1 MARTVRNPME
11 TRTPVRTISSVM
23 RNAPRQQFQPRPLD
37 IGFDRQGGRRDDFGG
52 QQRTPINQAV
62 TSVVRPSV
70 DNGGTFAPAVN
81 RPTGGVRTPVAP
93 ATKPATS
100 FVKPVAPKTTS
111 TKTAATVK
119 PASSAVKTSPVKPI
133 TSTTKA
139 PTSPVKPITNTKT
152 PTTPKTPVKPITT
165 PTTKTPTSP
174 VKPIT
179 NTGATSKV
187 TTPSKSGSGSTLTSI
202 LNNPITK
209 TLAGA
214 GAGALLGKV
223 IGGNKTTTGGTSGT
237 GLKPGTGTP
246 GIKPGGTG
254 PGLKTP
260 AGGNPIGSNI
270 GKTIPGG
277 SKVTPKATPAAG
289 AAAKTAKND
298 ATKKAEIAA
307 ANPELTEEEIQA
319 ELDRVKAEEEKLGPP
334 DDAVIAEDG
343 SYTVTDADG
352 NISTYSADGQLIGYE
367 GPEADVLAQD
377 ETGGNGEDTST
388 MTDLGE
394 GYLQD
399 ADGNIYTSDG
409 ALYASIG
416 EDGEYTLANEDT
428 TLADNTWTDPDT
440 GATWSLGDDGNWVQ
454 TSEGDT
460 TDTSLA
466 DNTWTDPDTGAVY
479 TLGDDGNWTTD
490 WEDPNAD
497 NTDTLLADNTDNTDE
512 IDTSSD
518 DEEPDVKRGGSIHH
532 KGGLPRF
539 DSGGTTYSD
548 TSEEV
553 QPWQNVDYNYGEFDD
568 PTMTGDNSL
577 YSQSGP
583 IKNTYLRSASPLSA
597 YGDASMPGDNGDGTY
612 TVNGITYDMMTD
624 MPLYSDNP
632 NGGVNLATDNGDG
645 TYTINGTTYDMET
658 DMPLY
663 RENANGG
670 LDVATDNGDG
680 TYTIGNQTYDMQTNQ
695 PLYTTDSSG
704 NIKPT
709 GPITS
714 VGGNKRPSY
723 ATLNDR
729 VNPPQ
734 NTPDQSGI
742 LDQLKNY
749 VTQNP
754 GLAGGAIGALLASL
768 MNQSGESAGPSQPVD
783 ISALTAIN
791 PRTTDFGP
799 GMTGGRTG
807 TGSSIVDY
815 SDYAQGYGNE
825 TPDERLYSDL
835 GISGWLNE
843 PEMTDY
849 TDENGAPV
857 DQYGNYL
864 DDTETPAEN
873 ANEVAEEPAMAA
885 GGPTT
890 HYTFGRV
897 IDPAENL
904 GLAQGMKRGGLSQA
918 HTMHSHQTNPVMNNR
933 VDFRQGSA
941 VNGAGDG
948 QSDDI
953 PAWLADGEYVM
964 DAELVSMLGNGSNKA
979 GAKVLDKFREEI
991 RAHKRSAPLGKIP
1004 PKAKSPLNYL
1014 KESMNG

>member
-23 RNAPRQQFQPRPLD
+23 RNAPRQQFQPRALD
-37 IGFDRQGGRRDDFGG
+37 IGYGGP
-52 QQRTPINQAV
+52 QRTPINQAV
-62 TSVVRPSV
+62 TSVMRPPV
-70 DNGGTFAPAVN
+70 DNGGTFAPAVT
-81 RPTGGVRTPVAP
+81 RPTGGVRTPAVIPAAP
-93 ATKPATS
+93 STKPAPS
-100 FVKPVAPKTTS
+100 VVNPVAPKTTS

-119 PASSAVKTSPVKPI
+119 PASGAVKTSPVKPI

-139 PTSPVKPITNTKT
+139 PVAPVKPITNTKT
-152 PTTPKTPVKPITT
+152 PVKPITT
-165 PTTKTPTSP
+165 PVTKAPTSP

-179 NTGATSKV
+179 STPTTPKV
-187 TTPSKSGSGSTLTSI
+187 TTPAKSGSSLTSV
-202 LNNPITK
+202 LNNPIVK
-209 TLAGA
+209 TIAGA
-214 GAGALLGKV
+214 GAGTLIGKV
-223 IGGNKTTTGGTSGT
+223 LGGNKTTPT
-237 GLKPGTGTP
+237 TP
-246 GIKPGGTG
+246 VTKPGGTTVTKPTG
-254 PGLKTP
+254 TP
-260 AGGNPIGSNI
+260 TPNTKPAVTPTTGTKPVSVPA
-270 GKTIPGG
+270 TGG
-277 SKVTPKATPAAG
+277 SKVTPKASPAVA
-289 AAAKTAKND
+289 AAAKTAKED
-298 ATKKAEIAA
+298 AAKKEEIAA
-307 ANPELTEEEIQA
+307 QNPTLTDEEVQA

-334 DDAVIAEDG
+334 DDAVIGEDG
-343 SYTVTDADG
+343 TYTTTDSFG
-352 NISTYSADGQLIGYE
+352 NISTYSATGELIGYE
-367 GPEADVLAQD
+367 GPEATQLTEGQD
-377 ETGGNGEDTST
+377 TNEDTT
-388 MTDLGE
+388 AMTDLGE

-409 ALYASIG
+409 TLYASIG
-416 EDGEYTLANEDT
+416 EDGEYTLAGEDT

-440 GATWSLGDDGNWVQ
+440 GATYALGDDGNWVL

-460 TDTSLA
+460 TVS

-490 WEDPNAD
+490 FVDKGED
-497 NTDTLLADNTDNTDE
+497 NTDYTVSNNEDNTDY
-512 IDTSSD
+512 SSD
-518 DEEPDVKRGGSIHH
+518 DEPPEEAKRGGSIHH
-532 KGGLPRF
+532 KTKGGLPRF
-539 DSGGTTYSD
+539 AQGDSVDYSD
-548 TSEEV
+548 TTEEV

-568 PTMTGDNSL
+568 PTMTGDKSL

-583 IKNTYLRSASPLSA
+583 VKNTYLRSASPLSA

-768 MNQSGESAGPSQPVD
+768 MNQSGESTGPSQPVD

-815 SDYAQGYGNE
+815 SDYAQDYGND

-849 TDENGAPV
+849 TDENGNPV

-864 DDTETPAEN
+864 NDTETPAEN
-873 ANEVAEEPAMAA
+873 ATEVTEEPAMAA

-904 GLAQGMKRGGLSQA
+904 GLAQGMKKGGLSQA

>member
-70 DNGGTFAPAVN
+70 DNGGAFAPAVN
-81 RPTGGVRTPVAP
+81 RPIGGVRTPVAP
-93 ATKPATS
+93 TTKPSTS

-119 PASSAVKTSPVKPI
+119 PASGAVKTSPVKPI
-133 TSTTKA
+133 TSTAKA
-139 PTSPVKPITNTKT
+139 PTAPVKPITNTKT

-179 NTGATSKV
+179 TPTNKAT
-187 TTPSKSGSGSTLTSI
+187 TTIPKKNSDSTLTSI
-202 LNNPITK
+202 LKNPITK
-209 TLAGA
+209 TIAGA

-260 AGGNPIGSNI
+260 GGGNPIGSNI

-289 AAAKTAKND
+289 AVAKTAKTD

-319 ELDRVKAEEEKLGPP
+319 ELDRAKAEETFGGPP

-343 SYTVTDADG
+343 TYTVTDADG
-352 NISTYSADGQLIGYE
+352 NISTYSATGELVGYE
-367 GPEADVLAQD
+367 GPEATTLI
-377 ETGGNGEDTST
+377 GGDGSEDTT
-388 MTDLGE
+388 AMTDLGE

-399 ADGNIYTSDG
+399 ADGNIYSASGD
-409 ALYASIG
+409 LMYAVG
-416 EDGEYTLANEDT
+416 EDGEYYDPNGDLIYDPNADT
-428 TLADNTWTDPDT
+428 TTAEDGTVEDAEFADNTY
-440 GATWSLGDDGNWVQ
+440 
-454 TSEGDT
+454 
-460 TDTSLA
+460 
-466 DNTWTDPDTGAVY
+466 TDPDTGAVY

-490 WEDPNAD
+490 YVDEGVD
-497 NTDTLLADNTDNTDE
+497 NTDYTVAENTDNTDYT
-512 IDTSSD
+512 ID
-518 DEEPDVKRGGSIHH
+518 DEEPPEEAKRGGSIHH
-532 KGGLPRF
+532 KTKGGLPRF
-539 DSGGTTYSD
+539 ADGDSVDYSD
-548 TSEEV
+548 TEEEV
-553 QPWQNVDYNYGEFDD
+553 QPFQNVNYNYGEFDE

-583 IKNTYLRSASPLSA
+583 IRNTYTRAASLDTPDINSDFNA
-597 YGDASMPGDNGDGTY
+597 TPGIQYFDDGSYIQTFDDGSTI
-612 TVNGITYDMMTD
+612 TVDSDGNVAGNTD
-624 MPLYSDNP
+624 GYQ
-632 NGGVNLATDNGDG
+632 
-645 TYTINGTTYDMET
+645 TTYDDYGNTIVTDGYGNMTVYDPDGNLVPTGGGRET
-658 DMPLY
+658 
-663 RENANGG
+663 
-670 LDVATDNGDG
+670 V
-680 TYTIGNQTYDMQTNQ
+680 
-695 PLYTTDSSG
+695 
-704 NIKPT
+704 

-723 ATLNDR
+723 ATLKER
-729 VNPPQ
+729 VNPTQ

-742 LDQLKNY
+742 IDQLKGY
-749 VTQNP
+749 ITQNP

-768 MNQSGESAGPSQPVD
+768 MNQSGDSAGPSQPVD

-807 TGSSIVDY
+807 TGSSIVNY
-815 SDYAQGYGNE
+815 NDYAEDYGDD

-835 GISGWLNE
+835 GISGYLNE

-849 TDENGAPV
+849 TDEDGAPV

-864 DDTETPAEN
+864 D
-873 ANEVAEEPAMAA
+873 ANEMPDEGMSDAEQEPKMAA

-904 GLAQGMKRGGLSQA
+904 GMAQGMKKGGLSQA
-918 HTMHSHQTNPVMNNR
+918 HTMHSHHTNPVVNNR
-933 VDFRQGSA
+933 VDFRKGSA

-979 GAKVLDKFREEI
+979 GAKVLDKFREDI

>member
-1 MARTVRNPME
+1 
-11 TRTPVRTISSVM
+11 
-23 RNAPRQQFQPRPLD
+23 
-37 IGFDRQGGRRDDFGG
+37 
-52 QQRTPINQAV
+52 
-62 TSVVRPSV
+62 
-70 DNGGTFAPAVN
+70 
-81 RPTGGVRTPVAP
+81 
-93 ATKPATS
+93 
-100 FVKPVAPKTTS
+100 
-111 TKTAATVK
+111 
-119 PASSAVKTSPVKPI
+119 
-133 TSTTKA
+133 
-139 PTSPVKPITNTKT
+139 
-152 PTTPKTPVKPITT
+152 
-165 PTTKTPTSP
+165 
-174 VKPIT
+174 
-179 NTGATSKV
+179 
-187 TTPSKSGSGSTLTSI
+187 

-223 IGGNKTTTGGTSGT
+223 IGGGKTTPT
-237 GLKPGTGTP
+237 TP
-246 GIKPGGTG
+246 VTKPGGTTVT
-254 PGLKTP
+254 KP
-260 AGGNPIGSNI
+260 AGTTVTKPTGTPTTNTKPAVTPTTGTKPVSVP
-270 GKTIPGG
+270 TTGG
-277 SKVTPKATPAAG
+277 SKVTPKASPAVA
-289 AAAKTAKND
+289 AAAKTAKED
-298 ATKKAEIAA
+298 AAKKEEIAA
-307 ANPELTEEEIQA
+307 QNPTLTDEEVQA
-319 ELDRVKAEEEKLGPP
+319 ELDRVKAEEEFAGPP
-334 DDAVIAEDG
+334 DDAVIGEDG
-343 SYTVTDADG
+343 TYTVTDAEG
-352 NISTYSADGQLIGYE
+352 NISTYSATGELIGYE
-367 GPEADVLAQD
+367 GPEATALTENED
-377 ETGGNGEDTST
+377 TGEDTSA

-409 ALYASIG
+409 TLYASIG
-416 EDGEYTLANEDT
+416 EDGEYTLAGEDT

-440 GATWSLGDDGNWVQ
+440 GATYALGDDGNWVQ

-460 TDTSLA
+460 TDTTLA

-490 WEDPNAD
+490 FVDEGED
-497 NTDTLLADNTDNTDE
+497 NTDYTVASNEDDTDY
-512 IDTSSD
+512 SSD
-518 DEEPDVKRGGSIHH
+518 DEPPEEAKRGGSIHH
-532 KGGLPRF
+532 KTKGGLPRF
-539 DSGGTTYSD
+539 AQGDSVDYSD
-548 TSEEV
+548 TTEEV

-568 PTMTGDNSL
+568 PTLTGDNSL

-583 IKNTYLRSASPLSA
+583 IKNTYTRAASLDTPSITS
-597 YGDASMPGDNGDGTY
+597 DFSPTPGIQYFDDGSYIQTFDDGSTI
-612 TVNGITYDMMTD
+612 TVDSDGNVAGSTD
-624 MPLYSDNP
+624 GYQ
-632 NGGVNLATDNGDG
+632 
-645 TYTINGTTYDMET
+645 TTYDDYGNTIVTDGYGNMTVYDPDGNLVPIGGGRET
-658 DMPLY
+658 
-663 RENANGG
+663 
-670 LDVATDNGDG
+670 V
-680 TYTIGNQTYDMQTNQ
+680 
-695 PLYTTDSSG
+695 
-704 NIKPT
+704 

-723 ATLNDR
+723 ATLNER

-904 GLAQGMKRGGLSQA
+904 GMAQGMKRGGLSQA
-918 HTMHSHQTNPVMNNR
+918 HTMHSHHINPVVNNR

-1014 KESMNG
+1014 KEAMNG